1 MSYAEFRFS
10 SYFPRKVARMK
21 KKYANIQP
29 KWKSVKIECQKSDQ
43 ENKRYLISKIC
54 NKIRITFRKYLVNH
68 LF

>member
-10 SYFPRKVARMK
+10 SYFPKKVARTK

-43 ENKRYLISKIC
+43 ENKISYQ
-54 NKIRITFRKYLVNH
+54 KYIKRLELLSGNTY
-68 LF
+68 

>member
-10 SYFPRKVARMK
+10 SYFPKKVARMK

-43 ENKRYLISKIC
+43 ENKISYEKY
-54 NKIRITFRKYLVNH
+54 ITRLELLSGSTY
-68 LF
+68 